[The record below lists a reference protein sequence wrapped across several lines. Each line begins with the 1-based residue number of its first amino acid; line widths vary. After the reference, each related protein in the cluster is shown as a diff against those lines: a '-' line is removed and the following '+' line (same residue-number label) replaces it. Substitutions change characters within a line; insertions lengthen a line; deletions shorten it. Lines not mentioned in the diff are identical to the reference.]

1 MKKLLSVLFLLF
13 FLTLSVQARAS
24 KSGLADVI
32 NNSGV
37 NQNNFS
43 VSIKDVQS
51 GKVIYET
58 NSKKLMSPAS
68 VQKIITLVPIIETLG
83 RDYEFTTSLYSRGDD
98 SFVLKLGADPYLTS
112 YDLKTLVNNIG
123 VKTQKLY
130 IDDSILDKK
139 DWGESWMEEDLTSSY
154 TPKFGSYNLD
164 NNLMKITIMPS
175 AERGQNAIVLNASKY
190 PVLLF
195 NKIITSDKTE
205 IVAEQKRAG
214 IADILELSGTVSKT
228 TTEKFPIPN
237 IQRYFNIQLKKALE
251 NHKVYLKEGLSLTK
265 LKDTD
270 VFVYKVTHSIDS
282 AIKDSFKNSNNLVS
296 ETLFKLAGAK
306 YNNIRTGTL
315 SLGIEMFNQYCIK
328 NHLNTNEIKLADG
341 SGVSKDNA
349 VTTDFVTDFLLL
361 NKDNEIMEA
370 LPIPGE
376 GTLSNRLLPLKDS
389 LRAKTGTHSDVSS
402 LAGYLT
408 AKSGKKYVFCIINND
423 SEQASSDRKML
434 EDYIVREA
442 YLRL

>member
-13 FLTLSVQARAS
+13 FLTHSVQARAS
-24 KSGLADVI
+24 KSGLAAVI

-43 VSIKDVQS
+43 VSIKDIQS

-123 VKTQKLY
+123 VETQKLY

-315 SLGIEMFNQYCIK
+315 SLGIEMFN
-328 NHLNTNEIKLADG
+328 
-341 SGVSKDNA
+341 
-349 VTTDFVTDFLLL
+349 
-361 NKDNEIMEA
+361 
-370 LPIPGE
+370 
-376 GTLSNRLLPLKDS
+376 
-389 LRAKTGTHSDVSS
+389 
-402 LAGYLT
+402 
-408 AKSGKKYVFCIINND
+408 
-423 SEQASSDRKML
+423 
-434 EDYIVREA
+434 
-442 YLRL
+442 